1 MLKRLARRRTK
12 KREET
17 TQEQVL
23 EKAERMSAMV
33 RHRQMLYEESRRAS
47 IEAKSS
53 QGGGAYGSMHFNSV
67 VGEKTELGPPDDP
80 NMF

>member
-1 MLKRLARRRTK
+1 
-12 KREET
+12 
-17 TQEQVL
+17 
-23 EKAERMSAMV
+23 
-33 RHRQMLYEESRRAS
+33 MLYEESRRAS

-80 NMF
+80 NMFQDLTELSYAQEIRERKQMKLV